1 MPNDEA
7 TIGIML
13 KCRLKYKSPYLSGN
27 IRAKPS
33 DVNFENFHENPLYI
47 YANFS
52 MRPMWEDMLNIVK
65 YQQIK
70 NNLKTSQDTKMDIE
84 QDP

>member
-1 MPNDEA
+1 
-7 TIGIML
+7 
-13 KCRLKYKSPYLSGN
+13 
-27 IRAKPS
+27 
-33 DVNFENFHENPLYI
+33 
-47 YANFS
+47 

-70 NNLKTSQDTKMDIE
+70 DNLKTSQDTQMDIE

>member
-1 MPNDEA
+1 
-7 TIGIML
+7 
-13 KCRLKYKSPYLSGN
+13 
-27 IRAKPS
+27 
-33 DVNFENFHENPLYI
+33 
-47 YANFS
+47 

-84 QDP
+84 QDPLKKIEEILQNVTMDSLMHIFSSTNQIMSDENVITLTFS

>member
-1 MPNDEA
+1 
-7 TIGIML
+7 
-13 KCRLKYKSPYLSGN
+13 
-27 IRAKPS
+27 
-33 DVNFENFHENPLYI
+33 
-47 YANFS
+47 

-70 NNLKTSQDTKMDIE
+70 NNLKISQDTKMDIE